1 MRSLNK
7 VKMSM
12 VWIGVFCVGFVS
24 PLRGQPSAAGGI
36 WTTKSPMQRAR
47 LVLCSSAVDG
57 KIYAIGG
64 SPDFPATAWVEAYDP
79 ATDTW
84 IWKTD
89 MPTTRSTATSS
100 VVNGKIYV
108 IGGVTDF
115 KGVPLSTVEQYD
127 PATDTWTTKANMPT
141 ARGMASSSVVDGKIY
156 VFGGALIY
164 QGTSLSTVEQ
174 YDPATDTWTSK
185 ADMPTPTVWPSAS
198 AVNGRIYVIG
208 GSAGGPGASQWYQGT
223 STVEEYDPATDT
235 WTPKADMPTARTAL
249 STSVVNGRIYAIGG
263 RFGNNS
269 SAFST
274 VEEYD
279 PATDT
284 WTPKADMPTQ
294 RLRMTTSV
302 VNGKIY
308 AIGGSGT
315 SGGPDAIA
323 TVEEYD
329 PYPVVVD
336 FNGDGIVDGAD
347 LLALVACWGTDD
359 LLCDIGPMP
368 GGDGVVDV
376 EDLTVLAEYIGAEV
390 DDPTLMAHW
399 AFDETAGDVA
409 YDSRGTNDGILLGE
423 PVWESQGGMVNGALG
438 FDGSDDSM
446 ATSEDVLNPAAG
458 PFSIVAWIKGGAA
471 GQVIA
476 SEVDDADWLVIDAL
490 TGTLATELTPPAG
503 RASVPPLVSDWIVT
517 DGFWHRIAFVW
528 DGGNRSLYVDGV
540 PAAMDEQEG
549 LAGSDGGLYIGCG
562 ADQSPGSFFSGLIDE
577 VRIYNRA
584 VRP

>member
-1 MRSLNK
+1 MRLLNK
-7 VKMSM
+7 FKMSI
-12 VWIGVFCVGFVS
+12 VWIFVFCVGFVGPS
-24 PLRGQPSAAGGI
+24 LGQPYAEDGI
-36 WTTKSPMQRAR
+36 WTTKSPMQSAR
-47 LVLCSSAVDG
+47 LVLCSGVVDG

-64 SPDFPATAWVEAYDP
+64 SPDYPATAWVEEYDP

-84 IWKTD
+84 TWKTD

-108 IGGVTDF
+108 IGGVSDF

-185 ADMPTPTVWPSAS
+185 ADMPTPTAWPSAS

-279 PATDT
+279 PATDI

-302 VNGKIY
+302 VNGRIY

-329 PYPVVVD
+329 PYPIVVD
-336 FNGDGIVDGAD
+336 FNGDGIVDSAD
-347 LLALVACWGTDD
+347 VSLMIDYWGTDEP
-359 LLCDIGPMP
+359 LYDIGPMP
-368 GGDGVVDV
+368 WGDGIVDV
-376 EDLTVLAEYIGAEV
+376 QDLIVLAGHLFEEF
-390 DDPTLMAHW
+390 P
-399 AFDETAGDVA
+399 
-409 YDSRGTNDGILLGE
+409 
-423 PVWESQGGMVNGALG
+423 PVQ
-438 FDGSDDSM
+438 
-446 ATSEDVLNPAAG
+446 
-458 PFSIVAWIKGGAA
+458 
-471 GQVIA
+471 
-476 SEVDDADWLVIDAL
+476 
-490 TGTLATELTPPAG
+490 
-503 RASVPPLVSDWIVT
+503 
-517 DGFWHRIAFVW
+517 
-528 DGGNRSLYVDGV
+528 
-540 PAAMDEQEG
+540 
-549 LAGSDGGLYIGCG
+549 
-562 ADQSPGSFFSGLIDE
+562 
-577 VRIYNRA
+577 
-584 VRP
+584 